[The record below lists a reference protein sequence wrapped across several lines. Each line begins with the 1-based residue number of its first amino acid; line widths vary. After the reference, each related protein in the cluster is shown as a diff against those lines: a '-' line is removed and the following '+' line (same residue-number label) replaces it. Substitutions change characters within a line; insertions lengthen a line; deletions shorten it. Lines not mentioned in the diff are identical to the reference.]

1 MRRAA
6 SEEHP
11 HWRGGGI
18 PIHRPHMRP
27 AVSPAS
33 PALARLDSVDLLRG
47 IVMVLMALDHARDFF
62 HAGAFRGEDPLAPAT
77 TSAALFFTRW
87 VTHFCAPVFVFLAG
101 TGAFLSTTRGKSK
114 LELSW
119 FLVTRGLWLIV
130 LELTWVRWAG
140 WTFAVNLH
148 EHWGLVIWAI
158 GWSMIVL
165 AALVHLP
172 LPAIAAFGLVM
183 MAGHNTLDG
192 IKPGDL
198 GSWGWLWQVLHAGG
212 IFNITAEVKFGAGYP
227 LVPWMGVMSAG
238 YSFGA
243 VLLLPPPVRRK
254 WLLSLGGLLTLLFV
268 LLRILMPGD
277 DPKPWAVQ
285 DSLLRTLFSFLD
297 CQKYPPST
305 WYLLM
310 TLGPALLC
318 LAWLDAGTPKWLRP
332 ALVFGRV
339 PLFYYLLHLPLIHG
353 LSVVAHLII
362 VGRADWLY
370 GSPTAPPPNA
380 GFALP
385 WVYVAWIGVTLLLYP
400 ACRWFAELK
409 RRSRAKWLSYF

>member
-1 MRRAA
+1 
-6 SEEHP
+6 
-11 HWRGGGI
+11 
-18 PIHRPHMRP
+18 MRP
-27 AVSPAS
+27 AESPAS
-33 PALARLDSVDLLRG
+33 PAVARLDSVDLLRG

-62 HAGAFRGEDPLAPAT
+62 HAGAFRDEDPMAPAT
-77 TSAALFFTRW
+77 TTAALFFTRW

-114 LELSW
+114 TELSW

-140 WTFAVNLH
+140 WKFGINLH
-148 EHWGLVIWAI
+148 EHQGLVIWAI

-172 LPAIAAFGLVM
+172 LPATAAFGLVM

-192 IKPGDL
+192 VKPDVF
-198 GSWGWLWQVLHAGG
+198 GSWGWLWQVLHAGDS
-212 IFNITAEVKFGAGYP
+212 FNITAEVKFGAGYP
-227 LVPWMGVMSAG
+227 LVPWIGVMAAG

-243 VLLLPPPVRRK
+243 VLLQPPLVRRQ
-254 WLLSLGGLLTLLFV
+254 WLISLGILLTVLFV
-268 LLRILMPGD
+268 LLRVLMPAG
-277 DPKPWAVQ
+277 DPKPWSAQ
-285 DSLLRTLFSFLD
+285 GTILRTLFSFLD
-297 CQKYPPST
+297 CQKYPPSI

-318 LAWLDAGTPKWLRP
+318 LAWLDRGTPGWLRP

-339 PLFYYLLHLPLIHG
+339 PLFFYLLHLPLLHA
-353 LSVVAHLII
+353 LSVATHLLIK
-362 VGRADWLY
+362 GRAEWLY
-370 GSPTAPPPNA
+370 GGNSAPPPPSA

-385 WVYVAWIGVTLLLYP
+385 WVYLGWIGVTLLLYP

-409 RRSRAKWLSYF
+409 RRSKAKWLSYL